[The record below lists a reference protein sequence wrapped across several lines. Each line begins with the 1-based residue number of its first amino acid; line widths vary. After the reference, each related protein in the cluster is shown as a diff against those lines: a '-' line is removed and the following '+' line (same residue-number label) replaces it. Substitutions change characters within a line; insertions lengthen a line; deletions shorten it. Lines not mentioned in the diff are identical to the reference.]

1 MWARFND
8 LFLTNSLERKEYWRY
23 GREIRQM
30 PPNFNHVIKD
40 NITRPESCWY
50 HVPTVCCTEKG
61 TYLCGILLPNLWA
74 LSNIRSHQRNQYWGT
89 FYKIPKL
96 KIPEVSLQKC
106 WDSKKKERLRNF
118 SRLENIDK
126 LLCGILYWVLEQKR
140 IFDNWIKSVV

>member
-1 MWARFND
+1 MAGRFGRCHPTLIMWLRITSLD
-8 LFLTNSLERKEYWRY
+8 LSHADIMYLQCVALRRALTSVVFCSQIYEPCL
-23 GREIRQM
+23 I
-30 PPNFNHVIKD
+30 
-40 NITRPESCWY
+40 
-50 HVPTVCCTEKG
+50 
-61 TYLCGILLPNLWA
+61 
-74 LSNIRSHQRNQYWGT
+74 IRSHQRNQYWGT